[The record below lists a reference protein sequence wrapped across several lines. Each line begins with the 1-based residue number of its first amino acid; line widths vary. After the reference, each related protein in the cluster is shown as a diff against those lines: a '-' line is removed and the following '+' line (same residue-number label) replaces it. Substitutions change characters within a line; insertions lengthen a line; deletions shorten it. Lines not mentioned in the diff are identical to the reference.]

1 MLTNVPLRDFK
12 DFKQDVVICPHCT
25 QHLMG
30 VKDVRWGAKK
40 VEFTYGC
47 SGCGTEL
54 DKTIAEDVPTY
65 AQVPA
70 QPSIKD
76 APPVEPEP
84 VRMAAE
90 AAIPAPAAW
99 EREEP
104 VVEDLGAFPFK
115 KTGPTERKPHV
126 LKQTFIEDRIALK
139 PKQVFAE
146 EHAVFV
152 PRDLPAQ
159 TTRASVLLR
168 DVAIFNL

>member
-12 DFKQDVVICPHCT
+12 DFKPDVVICPHCT

-54 DKTIAEDVPTY
+54 DKTIAEDVPAY
-65 AQVPA
+65 APVPA
-70 QPSIKD
+70 QASIQAASPAEP
-76 APPVEPEP
+76 API
-84 VRMAAE
+84 RMAAK
-90 AAIPAPAAW
+90 AAIPALAAP
-99 EREEP
+99 EP
-104 VVEDLGAFPFK
+104 EKPVIEDLGAFPFK
-115 KTGPTERKPHV
+115 KPSPAERKPHV
-126 LKQTFIEDRIALK
+126 LKQAFIEDRIALK

-146 EHAVFV
+146 DHAAFV